1 MKNDNSIRKIER
13 TRNLALLISR
23 QLRNVRLNA
32 MKLEKLN
39 HDLYDTTQDILNT
52 ESKFWNSIVQKNII

>member
-39 HDLYDTTQDILNT
+39 PDLYDTTQDILNS

>member
-39 HDLYDTTQDILNT
+39 HDLYDTTQDILNC